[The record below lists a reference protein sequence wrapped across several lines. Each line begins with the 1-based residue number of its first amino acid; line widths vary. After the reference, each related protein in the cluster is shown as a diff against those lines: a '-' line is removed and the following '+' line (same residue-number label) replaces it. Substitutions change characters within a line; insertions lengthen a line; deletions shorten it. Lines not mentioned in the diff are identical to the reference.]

1 MVVDEALRFL
11 IVEDAP
17 AHVERLRTE
26 LRRAFPRGLA
36 TRVETEEGFRQM
48 LDEFA
53 PDAVL
58 SGLHLAGFDGLAA
71 LRLARQ
77 LAPGT
82 PFLIISGSVDIEGAV
97 RCMREG
103 ADDYLLRGRLAHL
116 GTALRE
122 ALARRRQAALPP
134 ALLVPFQDEDGLWD
148 WNLRRNR
155 IVFSPRWKSMIGYA
169 SDEMGDRPEEWLSL
183 VHPADITRLSQ
194 ALTTSVRASGTDFEV
209 QYRIQHKDGGVRWM
223 LSRGVV
229 LRDSR
234 GRPYRVVGAQ
244 TDVTARNEAE
254 ARLRH
259 QSAHDPLTGLANRH
273 LFLARLDQAILEARR
288 QGKSSAAVMVL
299 DLDRFRLVNASFGQ
313 AEGDRVLRE
322 FTRRV
327 GLCLRRIDTLARLGA
342 DAFVILVEGI
352 QHMGEALHLAGRIE
366 TALES
371 PFRVAEHD
379 VFVTASIGIAPAE
392 PHYASSSALLADA
405 DATMHVAKARGGGQH
420 EVFHPGI
427 HEQIR
432 LRLETES
439 ELRQGLASE
448 QIRLYYQPTV
458 SLATGELVGFEALAR
473 WEHPQRGLVTPAD
486 FIPLAEETG
495 LIVALGQRL
504 WREACRFAR
513 ALDDMGA
520 QSSLSVSVNLSA
532 REFIQP
538 DLIAHFAEGL
548 GAAGIDGRR
557 LRVEITESLILR
569 DLDKV
574 SRTVVRLKEMGI
586 SVDVDD
592 FGTGYA
598 SLDYLRALPLD
609 ALKIDRSFVSRMA
622 TSAKDAAIVRSI
634 VGLARRLGI
643 GCVAEGVSA
652 PRQVRELQAAGCRH
666 AQGFLFAAPVHAEG
680 ARALVGRRWAVAS
693 DGPRPAGGDA
703 ALSSLLDHLERLL
716 EPAGAV
722 ETEGKDADADG

>member
-1 MVVDEALRFL
+1 VDEPLRLL

-17 AHVERLRTE
+17 AHVERLRAE

-48 LDEFA
+48 LEEFA
-53 PDAVL
+53 PDAVI
-58 SGLHLAGFDGLAA
+58 SGLHLARFDGLTA

-82 PFLIISGSVDIEGAV
+82 PFLIVAGSVDIEGAV

-103 ADDYLLRGRLAHL
+103 ADDYLLRSRLDRL

-122 ALARRRQAALPP
+122 ALSRRRMAALPP
-134 ALLVPFQDEDGLWD
+134 AILMPFQDEDGLWD

-155 IVFSPRWKSMIGYA
+155 IVFSPRWKSMVGYT
-169 SDEMGDRPEEWLSL
+169 SGEMGDRPEEWLSL
-183 VHPADITRLSQ
+183 VHPADIAPLSQ
-194 ALTTSVRASGTDFEV
+194 KLTDCIRASGTDFEV
-209 QYRIQHKDGGVRWM
+209 GYRIAHKDGGFRWM
-223 LSRGVV
+223 LNRGVV

-244 TDVTARNEAE
+244 TDVTARKEAE
-254 ARLRH
+254 EQLRH
-259 QSAHDPLTGLANRH
+259 QSAHDPLTGLASRH
-273 LFLARLDQAILEARR
+273 LFLARLDQALLEARR
-288 QGKSSAAVMVL
+288 QGKSSAAVIVL

-313 AEGDRVLRE
+313 AGGDRLLKD

-327 GLCLRRIDTLARLGA
+327 GLCLRQIDTSARLGA
-342 DAFVILVEGI
+342 DGFALLLEGI

-371 PFRVAEHD
+371 PFRVGEHD
-379 VFVTASIGIAPAE
+379 IFVTVSIGIASAE
-392 PHYASSSALLADA
+392 PHYTSSSALLADA
-405 DATMHVAKARGGGQH
+405 DAAMHVAKGRGGAQH

-427 HEQIR
+427 HDQIQR
-432 LRLETES
+432 RLETES

-473 WEHPQRGLVTPAD
+473 WEHPQRGLLSPAE

-495 LIVALGQRL
+495 LIVNLGQGILRQ
-504 WREACRFAR
+504 ACLFAR

-532 REFIQP
+532 REFMQP
-538 DLIAHFAEGL
+538 NLVSSLEEGL
-548 GAAGIDGRR
+548 QAAGIEGRR

-569 DLDKV
+569 DLDRV
-574 SRTVVRLKEMGI
+574 SRTVGRLKEMGI

-609 ALKIDRSFVSRMA
+609 ALKIDRGFVSRMA
-622 TSAKDAAIVRSI
+622 TSAKDAAIVRSV

-652 PRQVRELQAAGCRH
+652 ARQVRELQAAGCSH
-666 AQGFLFAAPVHAEG
+666 AQGFLFAHPVHAEG
-680 ARALVGRRWAVAS
+680 ARALVGRRWAVAAN
-693 DGPRPAGGDA
+693 GPRPGGGDT
-703 ALSSLLDHLERLL
+703 ALISLMERLERLL
-716 EPAGAV
+716 EPAGP
-722 ETEGKDADADG
+722 DH